1 MANTE
6 QNPHSSEELL
16 SAGLRRL
23 AQSSPQAASPE
34 LERVLVQAL
43 HRRHRRW
50 KTIRFALAVAAC
62 LAIISGLLW
71 WRLVPPNPSERLA
84 SNERIGQQSFTGQPT
99 AESHIFGDADASTF
113 VALPSFALNRPDE
126 ELRIL
131 RVEMPVSSLRLMGA
145 RVNDELSTQ
154 QIVADILVGT
164 DGTPYAFRIIS

>member
-6 QNPHSSEELL
+6 QNPHSSEEQL
-16 SAGLRRL
+16 SARLRRL
-23 AQSSPQAASPE
+23 SRSSPQTASPE
-34 LERVLVQAL
+34 LERVLVQGFHHH
-43 HRRHRRW
+43 HRRRR
-50 KTIRFALAVAAC
+50 TIRLAVAVAAC

-71 WRLVPPNPSERLA
+71 WRLVPRNLSERFA
-84 SNERIGQQSFTGQPT
+84 SNQRIVQQSFTGPT
-99 AESHIFGDADASTF
+99 EESHIFGDAEASRF
-113 VALPSFALNRPDE
+113 VALPSFALSRPDE

-131 RVEMPVSSLRLMGA
+131 RVEMPVSSLRLLGA

>member
-6 QNPHSSEELL
+6 QNPRSSEELL

-34 LERVLVQAL
+34 LERVLVEAF
-43 HRRHRRW
+43 HRRQRRW
-50 KTIRFALAVAAC
+50 RTTRFALAVAAC
-62 LAIISGLLW
+62 LAIVSGSLW
-71 WRLVPPNPSERLA
+71 WRLVPPNPSERFA
-84 SNERIGQQSFTGQPT
+84 SNQRIGQQSFTRPT

-113 VALPSFALNRPDE
+113 VALPSFALSRPDE

-131 RVEMPVSSLRLMGA
+131 RVEMPVSSLRLLGA

-154 QIVADILVGT
+154 QIVADILVGM